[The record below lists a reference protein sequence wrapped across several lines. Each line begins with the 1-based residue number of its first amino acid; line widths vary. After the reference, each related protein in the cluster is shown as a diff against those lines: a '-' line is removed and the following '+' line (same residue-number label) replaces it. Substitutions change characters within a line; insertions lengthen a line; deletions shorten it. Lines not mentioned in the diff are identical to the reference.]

1 MWDKEVDVLCVGS
14 GGGGFATAIKAADLG
29 ARVLLV
35 EKDSK
40 VGGVTALSSGQIWV
54 GANHLEPGA
63 GLSDSEE
70 ETGQYLAHLSQ
81 GFADPAMQSL
91 FIQGSI
97 EVIRYLC
104 DEVGIQMR
112 VIPDLPDYY
121 YPAVQGS
128 KPQGRFLET
137 EPFPA
142 KTLGDW
148 AQRCFVSPYSPFHA
162 YTMSAEWTAL
172 QTGKDTALMDHI
184 TGHMARDERCVG
196 AGIACWLL
204 QAALARDV
212 EVWTDSP
219 AVKLVRDESGEGVAG
234 AIIRTPQGELR
245 VRARK
250 GVMLATSGYDWNP
263 AFVKAF
269 EALPVAGTMCPPT
282 VEGDHLVMAADFGA
296 IPMPSR
302 APAQTPIFIGYHIPT
317 ERIYG
322 KPTYRLLLPGRP
334 HSIVVN
340 RAGQRFANDSFYP
353 DVATKVSRFDGQEQG
368 MPNWPAWLV
377 VDEDFRCK
385 YGLSPTMPGEP
396 FPEGMAVSAD
406 TLEELAART
415 GIDAAG
421 LSATVA
427 RFNGFCASG
436 VDPDFARGTVPWGV
450 IMTGDAR
457 VKPNPTMAPLARGPF
472 HAIPLSRVVMG
483 VPTSGLQIDAN
494 AQVLNARGQPVQ
506 GLYAAGNSATW
517 SDIGGGYNSG
527 ISNTRGLLYGYLAA
541 QAMMAAPA
549 PAATPGSTPASAP
562 EKA

>member
-14 GGGGFATAIKAADLG
+14 GGGGFATAIRAADLG
-29 ARVLLV
+29 ASVLLV
-35 EKDSK
+35 EKDK
-40 VGGVTALSSGQIWV
+40 VVGGVTALSSGQIWV
-54 GANHLEPGA
+54 GANHLQASA
-63 GLSDSEE
+63 GLRNSDGSSEQDSEAD
-70 ETGQYLAHLSQ
+70 TAQYLSHLSQ
-81 GFADPAMQSL
+81 GLADPAMQAL

-97 EVIRYLC
+97 EVIRYLS
-104 DEVGIQMR
+104 DDVGIPMR

-148 AQRCFVSPYSPFHA
+148 AARCFMSPYSPFHA
-162 YTMSAEWTAL
+162 YTMSSDWTAF
-172 QTGKDTALMDHI
+172 QTGKDSALMQHI
-184 TGHMARDERCVG
+184 TRRMANDERCVG
-196 AGIACWLL
+196 ASIACWLL
-204 QAALARDV
+204 QAALARKV
-212 EVWTDSP
+212 EVWTSSP
-219 AVKLVRDESGEGVAG
+219 AIKLLRDEQGDGVAG
-234 AIIRTPQGELR
+234 AVIQTPQGELR
-245 VRARK
+245 VRARH

-269 EALPVAGTMCPPT
+269 EALPVAGSMCPPT

-296 IPMPSR
+296 LPMPAR
-302 APAQTPIFIGYHIPT
+302 APAQTPIFIGYHVPH
-317 ERIYG
+317 ERIYD
-322 KPTYRLLLPGRP
+322 KPTHRQLLPGRP

-340 RAGQRFANDSFYP
+340 QAGQRFANDSFYP

-377 VDEDFRCK
+377 VDDDFRLK
-385 YGLSPTMPGEP
+385 YGLTPSQPGQP
-396 FPEGMAVSAD
+396 LPEGVASSAD
-406 TLEELAART
+406 TLEALAALT

-421 LSATVA
+421 LAATVA
-427 RFNGFCASG
+427 RFNGFCSSG
-436 VDPDFARGTVPWGV
+436 VDPDFARGSVPWGV
-450 IMTGDAR
+450 LMNGDSR

-472 HAIPLSRVVMG
+472 HAIPLARVVMG
-483 VPTSGLQIDAN
+483 VPTSGLPIDAN
-494 AQVLNARGQPVQ
+494 AQVLNARGQPVR

-541 QAMMAAPA
+541 QAMMGKTAGG
-549 PAATPGSTPASAP
+549 TRHL
-562 EKA
+562 